1 MASPFPGMNPYLEQS
16 SVWEDFHQSLI
27 TEIRES
33 IAAQVRPA
41 FLVKIEERVFIH
53 EPSSEE
59 RGRLLGKPDVAII
72 GSRHPSFALA
82 ETVPDRLAAII
93 ATIPDV
99 DIEKHSFIEIRDR
112 QNRELVTMIEVLSPS
127 NKRHGPDREQYL
139 MKRSVLLCSPVSIV
153 EIDLLRGGPRLPM
166 DGVPACDYCAMVS
179 RRSLRPNIEVWPIQL
194 RDPLPILP
202 IPLKGEVPDAKLD
215 LQALLNRVY
224 DAAGYEDYIYE
235 SPPEPPLPE
244 SDAAW
249 SQAILANAARAAMKI
264 ENRSS

>member
-1 MASPFPGMNPYLEQS
+1 MASPFPGMNPYLEQR

-27 TEIRES
+27 TEIREA

-41 FLVKIEERVFIH
+41 FFVKIEERVFIH

-59 RGRLLGKPDVAII
+59 RGRLLGKPDVSLFA
-72 GSRHPSFALA
+72 SREPALA
-82 ETVPDRLAAII
+82 VADTVPDRLAAII

-127 NKRHGPDREQYL
+127 HKRHGPDREQYL

-166 DGVPACDYCAMVS
+166 AGVPAC
-179 RRSLRPNIEVWPIQL
+179 
-194 RDPLPILP
+194 DPLPILP

-235 SPPEPPLPE
+235 SQPEPPL
-244 SDAAW
+244 SDTDAAW
-249 SQAILANAARAAMKI
+249 SRDILANAPSEAMKDPG
-264 ENRSS
+264 

>member
-1 MASPFPGMNPYLEQS
+1 MNPYLEQP
-16 SVWEDFHQSLI
+16 SVWEDFHARLVTYIGELLS
-27 TEIRES
+27 S
-33 IAAQVRPA
+33 QVRPG
-41 FLVKIEERVFIH
+41 FIIKIEERVFIH

-72 GSRHPSFALA
+72 GSRQPAAAIA

-179 RRSLRPNIEVWPIQL
+179 RRLLRPNIEVWPIRL

-215 LQALLNRVY
+215 LQTLLNRVY

-235 SPPEPPLPE
+235 SQPEPPLSD

-249 SQAILANAARAAMKI
+249 SKDILENANRAAM
-264 ENRSS
+264 ENRIS